1 MDTLCPQRALYGSAD
16 LDQGSLATHAVW
28 NQNYIF
34 AIPSSLESIHAA
46 PLMCGGATVFNAL
59 HHHGVT
65 STDRVGVIGVG
76 GLGHLAIQFAAK
88 MGCGVVVFSG
98 SDSKK
103 EEAKKLGAEEFYA
116 VKGVKTGEELLKL
129 MGGRKVDVLM
139 VTASQQPDWELY
151 QPVVENGGMILVC
164 SPHLPPPG
172 PS

>member
-1 MDTLCPQRALYGSAD
+1 
-16 LDQGSLATHAVW
+16 
-28 NQNYIF
+28 
-34 AIPSSLESIHAA
+34 
-46 PLMCGGATVFNAL
+46 MCGGATVFNAL

-116 VKGVKTGEELLKL
+116 FKGVKTGEELLTK

-139 VTASQQPDWELY
+139 VTASQQPDWEVY
-151 QPVVENGGMILVC
+151 QGVIENGGMILV
-164 SPHLPPPG
+164 SLPSPPPARG
-172 PS
+172 FSESPANTPQPISSILRATLHALYSNYRTMSPNPRFARRRSTNT